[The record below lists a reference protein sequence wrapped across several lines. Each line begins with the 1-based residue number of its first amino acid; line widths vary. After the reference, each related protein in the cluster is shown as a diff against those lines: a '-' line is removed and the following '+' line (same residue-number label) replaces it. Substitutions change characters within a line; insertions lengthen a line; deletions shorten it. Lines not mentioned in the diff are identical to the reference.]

1 MQNIDINELYDKYEP
16 EIFQNLDEENVVK
29 IINFLILEKVDF
41 IDELFSDYLDLF
53 RIDYNEFINRFNNLK
68 EKYGNNLVK
77 LISNDLSILDE
88 F

>member
-1 MQNIDINELYDKYEP
+1 MKNFDIKELYEKYELDVLK
-16 EIFQNLDEENVVK
+16 NLNDDNILK
-29 IINFLILEKVDF
+29 IVNFLTLEHVDF

-53 RIDYNEFINRFNNLK
+53 TIDYNEFINRFNNLK
-68 EKYGNNLVK
+68 QKYGNNLVE